1 MSLPTMQGDLCIA
14 MRVEVCTCGR
24 AAYACVVY
32 SISYFSLIPIY
43 RSLRTAY
50 WMASLQSWLIG
61 ILY

>member
-32 SISYFSLIPIY
+32 SILFF
-43 RSLRTAY
+43 AY
-50 WMASLQSWLIG
+50 THI
-61 ILY
+61 